1 MGTSLL
7 WKTDAQL
14 HDAVQYQLEWEPE
27 INARE
32 IGVAASDGVV
42 TLTGFVNTYAEKLA
56 AERAAKRVYG
66 VQAVANDLHVKLR
79 DERTDSEI
87 AKDALHSLQSHTAV
101 PRDVKVTVRDGFVAL
116 EGTLDW
122 MYQKRAA
129 ESAVKYLKG
138 VKGVSNLIHLIPP
151 VSTGQVKA
159 KIEEA
164 LRRNAEVDSRRIRV
178 EAEDSTVTLSGNVR
192 SWAERQEAE
201 RAAWGAP
208 GVTRVAN
215 HIIVTP

>member
-42 TLTGFVNTYAEKLA
+42 TLTGFVKTYAEKLA

-66 VQAVANDLHVKLR
+66 VQAVANDLHVKLG

-87 AKDALHSLQSHTAV
+87 AKDALHALQSHTGV
-101 PRDVKVTVRDGFVAL
+101 PRDVRVTVRDGFLTL

-129 ESAVKYLKG
+129 ESAVKYRKG
-138 VKGVSNLIHLIPP
+138 VKGVSNQIHIRPP

-164 LRRNAEVDSRRIRV
+164 LRRSAEVDARRICV

-192 SWAERQEAE
+192 SWAEKQEAE
-201 RAAWGAP
+201 RAAWAAP
-208 GVTRVAN
+208 GVTKVES
-215 HIIVTP
+215 HIVVTP